1 MAVLYRKL
9 KNTNLF
15 KDFED
20 EDKLNVCGAQ
30 NYIPIY
36 TRFFELNATNWQN
49 VSLYHLK
56 TLSSVQEKKDKEK
69 EKENVFI
76 ATLVD
81 DDQKEETAAVF
92 FKYSPLLDPN
102 KYMTGAYSLDEA
114 LPRWGDS
121 TANKK
126 LLDENNAAYTDSF
139 FYYLSSRLKHKG
151 FEHGIDFYGSYLGYK
166 KEFKYFLD
174 EDAECI
180 CNDTFFKK
188 NLGQV
193 FKTNVQIQGKLKKLD
208 LGEECSITEDCLIE
222 SDYVE
227 VILDENGYGIE
238 KREKVEKV
246 EEVQVQEVQ
255 VQEVQVQEVQ
265 VQEMESE
272 EIDEDK
278 SVSTNSSRSSNS
290 SDGTTESYHGSE
302 STDESRSYDGVD
314 DAYAIIAKFPVQI
327 IAIEACEDTLDS
339 LLDKISP
346 EELASCLCQ
355 VVMSLILYQ
364 KAYAFTH
371 NDLHTNNIMYV
382 STDKPFLY
390 YFVNETAYKVP
401 TFGKIYKIIDFGR
414 SIYTFEEKRFMSD
427 SFSSNGDASTQYNCE
442 PYFNPLKP
450 CLEPNYSFDLCRLA
464 CSMIDMM
471 PEKDEYDELNQL
483 LDDWCSD
490 DKGRNVV
497 YKRNGEERYP
507 GFKLYK
513 MIARTVHNN
522 TPLLQLRRPIF
533 QKYVVK
539 KKALKNVSFMDLD
552 SF

>member
-15 KDFED
+15 KDFEN

-36 TRFFELNATNWQN
+36 NRFFELNATNWQN

-56 TLSSVQEKKDKEK
+56 TLVSVQEKKEK
-69 EKENVFI
+69 EKENIFL
-76 ATLVD
+76 ASLVD
-81 DDQKEETAAVF
+81 DNQKEETAPVF

-102 KYMTGAYSLDEA
+102 KYMTGAYSLEEA
-114 LPRWGDS
+114 LPSWGDTS
-121 TANKK
+121 ANKK
-126 LLDENNAAYTDSF
+126 LLDENNSAYTDSF
-139 FYYLSSRLKHKG
+139 FYYLSSRLKHQG

-166 KEFKYFLD
+166 KDFKYFLD

-188 NLGQV
+188 NLGHV
-193 FKTNVQIQGKLKKLD
+193 FTTNVQVRGKLKKLD
-208 LGEECSITEDCLIE
+208 LGEECSITADCLIE
-222 SDYVE
+222 SDFVLVE
-227 VILDENGYGIE
+227 DDGQVKEFKE
-238 KREKVEKV
+238 AKEVAV
-246 EEVQVQEVQ
+246 EEVVGVAEDEDEKEKEKEKEKEDVH
-255 VQEVQVQEVQ
+255 E
-265 VQEMESE
+265 
-272 EIDEDK
+272 EDK
-278 SVSTNSSRSSNS
+278 SISTNSSRSSNS

-314 DAYAIIAKFPVQI
+314 DAYAIIAKYPVQI

-364 KAYAFTH
+364 KVYQFTH

-382 STDKPFLY
+382 HTDKPFLY
-390 YFVNETAYKVP
+390 YSVNDTAYKVP
-401 TFGKIYKIIDFGR
+401 TFGKIFKIIDFGR
-414 SIYTFEEKRFMSD
+414 SIYTFQEKRFMSD

-450 CLEPNYSFDLCRLA
+450 LLEPNYSFDLCRLA

-471 PEKDEYDELNQL
+471 PEKDEYEELNQL

-533 QKYVVK
+533 QKYIVK
-539 KKALKNVSFMDLD
+539 KKALKNVSVMNLD